1 MPPWPTSHRTGL
13 STPSCVPDG
22 RRLRAGAEA
31 CRTRRCGRF
40 RGVLPLWTFRGRD
53 ACHHPGIGRRRGR
66 LGRTAHSV
74 KSRPVGRRPPIARRW
89 GAPGAFAAACL
100 RHGTSIK
107 TRRSSMKIGILGV
120 GHIGKTLTQRLG
132 ATGHDVKV
140 ANSRGPETIGA
151 DVLAS
156 GGRAVTVAEAV
167 ADVDV
172 LILSIPL
179 NRLPEI
185 APLLADV
192 PADTVVVDT
201 SNYYPLRDS
210 RIEAIDAGQ
219 VESLWVTELLG
230 RPIAKAWNAIGSHSF
245 AAKAKPAGSADRIAI
260 PVAADSGRDRR
271 LAMALVEDTGFDA
284 FDAGT
289 LADSWRQ
296 QPGAPSYCTDL
307 TREEMP
313 GALAAAEA
321 ERLPKRRD
329 VAVAAIQERVGDGS
343 TNPDAEYLVRLNRA
357 LFM

>member
-1 MPPWPTSHRTGL
+1 MDVLKSRYSSPLGHREAPWP
-13 STPSCVPDG
+13 
-22 RRLRAGAEA
+22 AGADGPFAEA
-31 CRTRRCGRF
+31 G
-40 RGVLPLWTFRGRD
+40 
-53 ACHHPGIGRRRGR
+53 
-66 LGRTAHSV
+66 
-74 KSRPVGRRPPIARRW
+74 PVGPCPPIACRW
-89 GAPGAFAAACL
+89 RAPGTFAAACV
-100 RHGTSIK
+100 RYDTSIE
-107 TRRSSMKIGILGV
+107 TRRSSMKIGILGS
-120 GHIGKTLTQRLG
+120 GHIGKTLTQRLST
-132 ATGHDVKV
+132 AGHDVKV
-140 ANSRGPETIGA
+140 ANSRGPETVEA
-151 DVLAS
+151 DVLTS
-156 GGRAVTVAEAV
+156 GGRAVTAAEAV

-179 NRLPEI
+179 NRLPDI
-185 APLLADV
+185 TPLLADV
-192 PADTVVVDT
+192 PADTIVVDT

-210 RIEAIDAGQ
+210 RIEAIEAGQ
-219 VESLWVTELLG
+219 VESLWAAELLG

-245 AAKAKPAGSADRIAI
+245 ATKDKPAGSADRIAI
-260 PVAADSGRDRR
+260 PVAADSDKDRR

-329 VAVAAIQERVGDGS
+329 LGIAAVQERVGDSS
-343 TNPDAEYLVRLNRA
+343 TNPDAQYLVRLNRA